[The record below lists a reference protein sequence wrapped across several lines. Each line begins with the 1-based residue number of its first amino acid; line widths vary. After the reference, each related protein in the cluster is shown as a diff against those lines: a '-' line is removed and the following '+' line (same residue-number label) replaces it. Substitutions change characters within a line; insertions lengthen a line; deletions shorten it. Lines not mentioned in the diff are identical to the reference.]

1 MIKKQAIITLAFF
14 YFIALSEAQAFD
26 PLLTSKA
33 LPKTLINYSQNEEC
47 GKINN
52 ADINIFDAV
61 NIALCKNPGTK
72 SAWLSVKSQQAN
84 LGIAKSEFM
93 PNISFSAAEDYSKNA
108 GQKSNA
114 DLGVNASLNWL
125 LYDFGKTNAAISAE
139 YFNTVEEAY
148 KYNKNVQD
156 LIYEV
161 IESYCNLFSSKEEV
175 EAALRAEESYKA
187 AYKTAL
193 EKYDLGLVPK
203 ADVLKSETEYAQRTL
218 IKQKAENS
226 TAIYKG
232 QLLKLL
238 SLEQGTNLNLLK
250 PTLIQDINMINY
262 NVNILIKDAIKDRP
276 DLQALIAKEKAYRQ
290 TNKSIKRKSL
300 PSISLYGSSN
310 KDDIEGG
317 GFHKGLNNTIG
328 LKVSIPIF
336 TGFEQSYSVK
346 RAKYQL
352 EAVKSEKK
360 EAEDLIGY
368 EIWSAYQDLKTAED
382 NFKVCEKMIKS
393 AKESKDVAAG
403 MYKAGKNSMLE
414 VLDAEASYA
423 EAEKEYISA
432 EYGKIIAQASLL
444 KAIGKL
450 DKKFLSKF

>member
-1 MIKKQAIITLAFF
+1 MIKKAAIKFLSFF
-14 YFIALSEAQAFD
+14 YFWGFNRALEFD
-26 PLLTSKA
+26 PLLTNSA
-33 LPKTLINYSQNEEC
+33 LPKTLINYAQNEEC

-52 ADINIFDAV
+52 TDINIFDAV
-61 NIALCKNPGTK
+61 NIALCQNPNTK
-72 SAWLSVKSQQAN
+72 SAWLSVKTQKAN

-93 PNISFSAAEDYSKNA
+93 PNVSLSAAEDYSKNA

-114 DLGVNASLNWL
+114 DLGASASLNWL

-139 YFNTVEEAY
+139 YFSTLEAAY

-175 EAALRAEESYKA
+175 EAALRAEESYKE
-187 AYKTAL
+187 AYKMAL

-232 QLLKLL
+232 KLLKLL

-250 PTLIQDINMINY
+250 PTLIQETDIINS
-262 NVNILIKDAIKDRP
+262 NVNSLIKNAIKDRP

-290 TNKSIKRKSL
+290 TNKSVKRKFL

-310 KDDIEGG
+310 KDDIEGSG
-317 GFHKGLNNTIG
+317 LSGGLNNTLGI
-328 LKVSIPIF
+328 KVSIPIF
-336 TGFEQSYSVK
+336 TGFEQTYSVK
-346 RAKYQL
+346 RAKYQI
-352 EAVKSEKK
+352 EAVREEKK

-432 EYGKIIAQASLL
+432 EYGKVIAQASLL